1 MSGTFAVLWSLQA
14 ELHTGRL
21 EVLSD
26 HVDLTARDGVLSIP
40 IASVLGCSIERS
52 ANTRIRGLP
61 VLALNLADGTVL
73 RIASLENVTV
83 LNDLAG
89 ALAGPHPAALAS

>member
-1 MSGTFAVLWSLQA
+1 VLWSLRA

-21 EVLSD
+21 EFLND

-40 IASVLGCSIERS
+40 IASVLGCSIERGAS
-52 ANTRIRGLP
+52 TRIRGLP

-89 ALAGPHPAALAS
+89 ALAAPHPAALAS